1 MTEHEGRAAIAGLGM
16 TELGKVFGRSPRR
29 LAADAVRLAVADAGL
44 ALADLDGL
52 LVSHGMSGSP
62 GIELAAAL
70 GLRDLR
76 LLSQLSALG
85 ATAGAMIS
93 YAAMSVLSGAAS
105 TVACVFADTPLRRE
119 RPAGAAYHRDAPE
132 YHGFRGMTAALG
144 FRSVNAFY
152 ALAAQRH
159 MARYGTTSEQL
170 GAIAV
175 ATRRWAARNPRAQ
188 LRDPITIDDHQR
200 SRWVVEPLHLLD
212 CCLVTNGAIAV
223 VVTGAGRARDLAR
236 PPVYIWGWGQGH
248 PGHRVEHGEPD
259 EPGRRGRWGLSTGA
273 VTSGRIAMKMAGVT
287 AADITVCQLY
297 DCYTYTVLV
306 SLEDYGF
313 CAKGEGGAFAASG
326 ALGPGGALP
335 TNTGG
340 GQLSAY
346 YMWGMTPLSEA
357 VIQARGD
364 GGERQVA
371 TNDIILVS
379 GNGGILDHHSTVIL
393 SPYPGG

>member
-1 MTEHEGRAAIAGLGM
+1 MSFGNVGAMSGAAIAGLGL
-16 TELGKVFGRSPRR
+16 TELGKVYGRSPRR
-29 LAADAVRLAVADAGL
+29 LAADAVRAAADDAGL
-44 ALADLDGL
+44 ALGDLDGL
-52 LVSHGMSGSP
+52 LVSHGLGGSP
-62 GIELAAAL
+62 GIELAETL

-76 LLSQLSALG
+76 LLTQLNAFG

-105 TVACVFADTPLRRE
+105 TVACVFADAPLQPE
-119 RPAGAAYHRDAPE
+119 RSAGAAYNRSARE
-132 YHGFRGMTAALG
+132 YYGFGGMTAALG

-175 ATRRWAARNPRAQ
+175 ATRQWAAGNPLAQ
-188 LRDPITIDDHQR
+188 MRTPITLRDHQE
-200 SRWVVEPLHLLD
+200 SRWVAEPLHLLD
-212 CCLVTNGAIAV
+212 CCLVSNGAIAV
-223 VVTGAGRARDLAR
+223 IVTGADWARDLRR
-236 PPVYIWGWGQGH
+236 PPVHLWGWGQGH
-248 PGHRVEHGEPD
+248 PGHRRE
-259 EPGRRGRWGLSTGA
+259 RGSDWGLTTGA
-273 VTSGRIAMKMAGVT
+273 ATSGPIAMKMAGIT
-287 AADITVCQLY
+287 PADVDVCQLY

-346 YMWGMTPLSEA
+346 YMWGMTPVSEA

-364 GGERQVA
+364 GGERQAAAHDV
-371 TNDIILVS
+371 ILVS
-379 GNGGILDHHSTVIL
+379 GNGGILDHHSTLIV
-393 SPYPGG
+393 SPHEKGA